1 MKVSANRIDMQRARI
16 DQAQLKDVGYTK
28 NAPAISSG
36 TLTLDIS
43 TGNVFEVSLTQ
54 NVTTLN
60 ITNPAPSGQACTFD
74 LIFTAAGNSGAGSAR
89 KITWPSSVQWAG
101 GGQHHL

>member
-16 DQAQLKDVGYTK
+16 DQATLKDFSWTK

-74 LIFTAAGNSGAGSAR
+74 LILSGAGSAR
-89 KITWPSSVQWAG
+89 TVTWPSSVQWSG
-101 GGQHHL
+101 GGQHPL

>member
-1 MKVSANRIDMQRARI
+1 MQRARL
-16 DQAQLKDVGYTK
+16 DQAQLRDVGYTK
-28 NAPAISSG
+28 TAPAISSG

-74 LIFTAAGNSGAGSAR
+74 LILSGAGNAR
-89 KITWPSSVQWAG
+89 TVTWPSSVQWAG
-101 GGQHHL
+101 GGSTLSWRRQ